1 MIYGDLKDLE
11 IHDGGGSD
19 TKTIWRSVDMEIWKS
34 GVWRYDDPGSTKGLA
49 LLPIRSGDLEI
60 WGLGSRDPPRG
71 WLRYHGDLEICRSTK
86 GLAPTP
92 VRSGDL

>member
-34 GVWRYDDPGSTKGLA
+34 GVWRYGDPGVHQGTGSATNK
-49 LLPIRSGDLEI
+49 IWRSGN
-60 WGLGSRDPPRG
+60 LGPG
-71 WLRYHGDLEICRSTK
+71 
-86 GLAPTP
+86 
-92 VRSGDL
+92 V